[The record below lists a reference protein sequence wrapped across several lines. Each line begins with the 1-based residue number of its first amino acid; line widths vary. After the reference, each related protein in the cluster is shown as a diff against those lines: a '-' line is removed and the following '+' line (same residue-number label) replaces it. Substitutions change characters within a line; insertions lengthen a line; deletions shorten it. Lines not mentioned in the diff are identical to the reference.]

1 MHSVCCYPFRLYKSY
16 PPSGLIQNLC
26 DILKFTDFDLVDY
39 LVTFIYP
46 EISLKRNR
54 IAWHKKGC
62 NFLFNQMPGDVGPLF
77 FHENVIH
84 PAYTE
89 FLKGNMAIDK
99 HIK

>member
-46 EISLKRNR
+46 ENKPE
-54 IAWHKKGC
+54 K
-62 NFLFNQMPGDVGPLF
+62 
-77 FHENVIH
+77 E
-84 PAYTE
+84 
-89 FLKGNMAIDK
+89 
-99 HIK
+99 